1 MIDWPLI
8 SSSSLSLE
16 YKKSFSGQDQAEFGA
31 ESSPV
36 KGLSALVP
44 QLSKGM
50 LLQALCTRGAVVK
63 MSDRV
68 TPPIQVRKLSTSPS
82 LPGLSFGSA
91 LPLRPPGQGLI
102 LPGRLGLS

>member
-8 SSSSLSLE
+8 FSSSLSLE
-16 YKKSFSGQDQAEFGA
+16 CKKSFSGQDQAEFGA

-36 KGLSALVP
+36 KGLSA
-44 QLSKGM
+44 SKGM